1 MVGKRPNMMMKD
13 ELYVDRR
20 IKIFKVKKKGPIFDV
35 KKIAADLKAR
45 TTKPVVERTVQPEEQ
60 TKSDL
65 INSNRIKAFTVH
77 VKKPPVREPRQPIES
92 NPKEIFTI
100 TDSSD
105 EVSSIIV
112 MTHLDTRDLPLD
124 FMNSRIPTTMIS
136 QLHTI
141 STWRLC

>member
-20 IKIFKVKKKGPIFDV
+20 IRIFKVKKKGPIFDV

-45 TTKPVVERTVQPEEQ
+45 TTRPVERTVQPEQ
-60 TKSDL
+60 TKSDI
-65 INSNRIKAFTVH
+65 INSNRIKAFTVN

-100 TDSSD
+100 IDSSD
-105 EVSSIIV
+105 EVSSIIP
-112 MTHLDTRDLPLD
+112 MTHLYTRDLPLD
-124 FMNSRIPTTMIS
+124 LIN
-136 QLHTI
+136 
-141 STWRLC
+141 